1 MDEFLAFVTID
12 VWTMLFTWGNLL
24 ILFFLMKKFLF
35 KPVNNIL
42 QKRQDEVD
50 TMYSEASK
58 NSEEAKKMR
67 EEYTKKLT
75 DSKNEAEE
83 IIKTATRKAVF
94 KEEEIISAAHG
105 EANKIV
111 ERAKAQIENE
121 KQSAF
126 AELRSNVSELSV
138 MIASKVLE
146 KDIKES
152 DHKAIIDKLIEDM
165 GEAK

>member
-24 ILFFLMKKFLF
+24 ILLFLMKKFLF

-50 TMYSEASK
+50 EMYSQASK

-67 EEYTKKLT
+67 EEYTKKLI

-83 IIKTATRKAVF
+83 IVKTATRKAVL
-94 KEEEIISAAHG
+94 KEEEIISEAHE
-105 EANKIV
+105 EASKII
-111 ERAKAQIENE
+111 ERAKVQIENE
-121 KQSAF
+121 RSSAF
-126 AELRSNVSELSV
+126 SELRSDVSELSV

-152 DHKAIIDKLIEDM
+152 DHKEIIDKFIEDM

>member
-24 ILFFLMKKFLF
+24 ILFLLLKKFLF

-42 QKRQDEVD
+42 QKRHDEVD
-50 TMYSEASK
+50 AMYSEASK

-67 EEYTKKLT
+67 EEYTKKLI

-83 IIKTATRKAVF
+83 IIKTAARKAIL
-94 KEEEIISAAHG
+94 KEEEIISEAQG
-105 EANKIV
+105 EANKIIK
-111 ERAKAQIENE
+111 RAKAQIENE
-121 KQSAF
+121 RNSAF
-126 AELRSNVSELSV
+126 AELRSDVSELSV

-152 DHKAIIDKLIEDM
+152 DHKEIIDKFIENM

>member
-24 ILFFLMKKFLF
+24 ILLLLLKKFLF

-50 TMYSEASK
+50 EMYKSATEDK
-58 NSEEAKKMR
+58 NAAHQMR
-67 EEYTKKLT
+67 EDYEKRLS
-75 DSKNEAEE
+75 DAKNEANE
-83 IIKTATRKAVF
+83 ILKTATRKAVL
-94 KEEEIISAAHG
+94 KEEEIITDANNQASKIIERAHG
-105 EANKIV
+105 
-111 ERAKAQIENE
+111 QIELE
-121 KQSAF
+121 KSSAF
-126 AELRSNVSELSV
+126 AELRDEVSELSV

-146 KDIKES
+146 RDISES
-152 DHKAIIDKLIEDM
+152 DHKEMIDKIISEM